1 MDYYQ
6 GSLRQFA
13 EELLAK
19 GRGNGQ
25 MVIVAQ
31 FDDAIIK
38 DMNKKGVTLQSDSI
52 VVTQQAVFKYAHHP
66 KSKKGAV
73 IPIEQYDLIENA
85 LKTPLHIYEDTA
97 QKELVYVFTHPF
109 EQSKLVKVVV
119 HPNYRLNGKTII
131 NAAKS
136 WGFVSIESLENPQFV
151 FIKYYFMLALC
162 FIHCALHLL
171 YLKPFTNILCFS
183 VNYKILKILVYG

>member
-1 MDYYQ
+1 MDFYQ

-13 EELLAK
+13 EELLAN

-25 MVIVAQ
+25 MIVVAQ
-31 FDDAIIK
+31 LDDK
-38 DMNKKGVTLQSDSI
+38 VVEDMSSKGVALQSTFI

-73 IPIEQYDLIENA
+73 IPVEHYDLIEKA
-85 LKTPLHIYEDTA
+85 LTTPLHIYEDSA

-109 EQSKLVKVVV
+109 EHERLVKVVV
-119 HPNYRLNGKTII
+119 HPNYKLNGKTVV

-136 WGFVSIESLENPQFV
+136 WGFVSEESLDNPQFV
-151 FIKYYFMLALC
+151 LIK
-162 FIHCALHLL
+162 
-171 YLKPFTNILCFS
+171 
-183 VNYKILKILVYG
+183 

>member
-1 MDYYQ
+1 MDCYQ

-19 GRGNGQ
+19 GGGNGQ

-31 FDDAIIK
+31 LDDAIIK
-38 DMNKKGVTLQSDSI
+38 DMNKKGVALQSDSI

-119 HPNYRLNGKTII
+119 HPNFRLNGKTII

-151 FIKYYFMLALC
+151 LIK
-162 FIHCALHLL
+162 
-171 YLKPFTNILCFS
+171 
-183 VNYKILKILVYG
+183 

>member
-1 MDYYQ
+1 MDFYQ

-13 EELLAK
+13 EELLAN

-25 MVIVAQ
+25 MIVVAQ
-31 FDDAIIK
+31 LDDK
-38 DMNKKGVTLQSDSI
+38 VVEDMSSKGVALQSTFI

-73 IPIEQYDLIENA
+73 IPVEHYDLIEKA
-85 LKTPLHIYEDTA
+85 LTTPLHIYEDSA

-109 EQSKLVKVVV
+109 EHERLVKVVV
-119 HPNYRLNGKTII
+119 HPNYKLNGKTVV

-136 WGFVSIESLENPQFV
+136 WGFVSEESLENPQFV
-151 FIKYYFMLALC
+151 LIK
-162 FIHCALHLL
+162 
-171 YLKPFTNILCFS
+171 
-183 VNYKILKILVYG
+183 

>member
-1 MDYYQ
+1 M
-6 GSLRQFA
+6 R
-13 EELLAK
+13 
-19 GRGNGQ
+19 
-25 MVIVAQ
+25 
-31 FDDAIIK
+31 IILSQK
-38 DMNKKGVTLQSDSI
+38 I
-52 VVTQQAVFKYAHHP
+52 
-66 KSKKGAV
+66 GAV

-151 FIKYYFMLALC
+151 LIK
-162 FIHCALHLL
+162 IRER
-171 YLKPFTNILCFS
+171 LKSLSLNWRSEL
-183 VNYKILKILVYG
+183 NRQ

>member
-19 GRGNGQ
+19 GRGNGM
-25 MVIVAQ
+25 MVEVAPVNELV
-31 FDDAIIK
+31 IK
-38 DMNKKGVTLQSDSI
+38 DMNKKGVALQSDSI

-151 FIKYYFMLALC
+151 FIK
-162 FIHCALHLL
+162 
-171 YLKPFTNILCFS
+171 
-183 VNYKILKILVYG
+183 

>member
-25 MVIVAQ
+25 MIVVAHL
-31 FDDAIIK
+31 DDK
-38 DMNKKGVTLQSDSI
+38 VVEDMSNKGVTLQSIAI

-73 IPIEQYDLIENA
+73 IPVEHYDLIEKALNA
-85 LKTPLHIYEDTA
+85 PLHIYEDTA
-97 QKELVYVFTHPF
+97 QKELVYVFTNPF
-109 EQSKLVKVVV
+109 ENKRLVKVVV
-119 HPNYRLNGKTII
+119 HPNYKMNGKTVI
-131 NAAKS
+131 NVAKS
-136 WGFVSIESLENPQFV
+136 WGFVEESKMNAPQYLL
-151 FIKYYFMLALC
+151 IK
-162 FIHCALHLL
+162 
-171 YLKPFTNILCFS
+171 
-183 VNYKILKILVYG
+183 

>member
-1 MDYYQ
+1 MEYYQ

-31 FDDAIIK
+31 LDDAIIK
-38 DMNKKGVTLQSDSI
+38 DMNKKGMVLQSESI
-52 VVTQQAVFKYAHHP
+52 VVTQQTVFKYVHHP

-85 LKTPLHIYEDTA
+85 LKTPLYIYEDTA

-136 WGFVSIESLENPQFV
+136 WGFVSVESLENPQFV
-151 FIKYYFMLALC
+151 LIK
-162 FIHCALHLL
+162 
-171 YLKPFTNILCFS
+171 
-183 VNYKILKILVYG
+183 

>member
-1 MDYYQ
+1 MEYYQ

-13 EELLAK
+13 GELLAK

-31 FDDAIIK
+31 LDGAIIK
-38 DMNKKGVTLQSDSI
+38 DMNKKGMVLQSESI
-52 VVTQQAVFKYAHHP
+52 VVTQQTVFVHHP

-109 EQSKLVKVVV
+109 EHERLVKVVV
-119 HPNYRLNGKTII
+119 HPNYKLNRKTVI

-151 FIKYYFMLALC
+151 LIK
-162 FIHCALHLL
+162 
-171 YLKPFTNILCFS
+171 
-183 VNYKILKILVYG
+183 

>member
-1 MDYYQ
+1 MEYYQ

-13 EELLAK
+13 EELLAN

-25 MVIVAQ
+25 MIVVAQ
-31 FDDAIIK
+31 LDDK
-38 DMNKKGVTLQSDSI
+38 VVEDMSSKGVALQSTFI

-73 IPIEQYDLIENA
+73 IPVEHYDLIEKA
-85 LKTPLHIYEDTA
+85 LTTPLHIYEDTA

-109 EQSKLVKVVV
+109 EHERLVKVVV
-119 HPNYRLNGKTII
+119 HPNYKLNGKTII

-136 WGFVSIESLENPQFV
+136 WGLVEESKMNAPQYV
-151 FIKYYFMLALC
+151 LIK
-162 FIHCALHLL
+162 
-171 YLKPFTNILCFS
+171 
-183 VNYKILKILVYG
+183 

>member
-13 EELLAK
+13 EELLAN

-25 MVIVAQ
+25 MIVVAQ
-31 FDDAIIK
+31 VDDK
-38 DMNKKGVTLQSDSI
+38 VVEDMNNKGVTLHSISI
-52 VVTQQAVFKYAHHP
+52 VVTQQAIFKYVHHP

-73 IPIEQYDLIENA
+73 IPIEHYDLIEKA
-85 LKTPLHIYEDTA
+85 LITPLHIYEDTA

-109 EQSKLVKVVV
+109 EKRKLVKVVV
-119 HPNYRLNGKTII
+119 HPNYRLDGKNII

-136 WGFVSIESLENPQFV
+136 WGFVSEESLENPQFV
-151 FIKYYFMLALC
+151 LIK
-162 FIHCALHLL
+162 
-171 YLKPFTNILCFS
+171 
-183 VNYKILKILVYG
+183 